1 MTLRPDIVH
10 LTGLAAVT
18 LALAGAPT
26 HAATFRI
33 EIDYMVGT
41 HSHQPSQ
48 LVIDAVV
55 QMFACQG
62 HTLIIDV
69 DDAIPHYSTLRRNP
83 SDCSASLFNYS
94 GSDDS
99 FGALKAKYF
108 DHSHDDGW
116 HYCIFA
122 HNYEDQSC
130 DVTSSSGLAQNGW
143 NFIVTLGSFNAGV
156 GTLFEQAAT
165 LAHEFGH
172 NLGLSHC
179 GTMDCGGDTSTAS
192 YVGPFVPNMPS
203 VMSYRYQLAG
213 VRTNMLANGL
223 ITADALFKDIDYS
236 HGRLCGLNENSLNEF
251 VGTYMNEVDWNCS
264 GTLQSPIVKD
274 INGGNSGWCS
284 ANGNRTNIVDYNEWA
299 NIADPL
305 PAAADASPQEFSCI
319 TFEEWEALRAGLPEG
334 GGPPLVVESCIGGRN
349 VFIGSSIISAGLCSL
364 PYTSVQTAHN
374 AAPNNSVF
382 FFKPGT
388 YDETGV
394 VTLNKPGLYLSN
406 VGTAEIR

>member
-1 MTLRPDIVH
+1 MT
-10 LTGLAAVT
+10 TMSAAISP
-18 LALAGAPT
+18 AN
-26 HAATFRI
+26 AATFRI

-48 LVIDAVV
+48 LVVDAVV

-62 HTLIIDV
+62 HTLIIQV
-69 DDAIPHYSTLRRNP
+69 DDAIPHYNTLRRDPDNC
-83 SDCSASLFNYS
+83 DGSLFDYD

-99 FGALKAKYF
+99 YGALKAKYF
-108 DHSHDDGW
+108 DHTHANGW

-122 HNYEDQSC
+122 HNYENQSC
-130 DVTSSSGLAQNGW
+130 NVTSSSGLAESGW
-143 NFIVTLGSFNAGV
+143 NFIVSLGSFSGST
-156 GTLFEQAAT
+156 GTVFEQAAT

-179 GTMDCGGDTSTAS
+179 GSMDCGGDTTTAS
-192 YVGPFVPNMPS
+192 YVGPYVPNMPS

-223 ITADALFKDIDYS
+223 ITADALLKEIDYS
-236 HGRLCGLNENSLNEF
+236 HGTLCGLNEDSLNEF

-264 GTLQSPIVKD
+264 GVLQSSVAKD
-274 INGGNSGWCS
+274 INGGNSGWCD
-284 ANGNRTNIVDYNEWA
+284 AVGNRTNLTDYNEWA

-305 PAAADASPQEFSCI
+305 PESDAPRREYSCI
-319 TFEEWEALRAGLPEG
+319 TFEEWEKIRGGLPEG
-334 GGPPLVVESCIGGRN
+334 GGPTLVVEGCIAGRN
-349 VFIGSSIISAGLCSL
+349 VFIGSGLFSLGLCSF
-364 PYTSVQTAHN
+364 PYTTVQTAHS

-388 YDETGV
+388 YDEAGV

-406 VGTAEIR
+406 VGVAEVR

>member
-1 MTLRPDIVH
+1 MNTRPHI
-10 LTGLAAVT
+10 
-18 LALAGAPT
+18 LALSCMATLVAATVPAD
-26 HAATFRI
+26 AATFRI
-33 EIDYMVGT
+33 EIDYMVGA

-69 DDAIPHYSTLRRNP
+69 DDAIPHYNTLRRNP
-83 SDCSASLFNYS
+83 NDCSASLFNYS
-94 GSDDS
+94 GSNDS
-99 FGALKAKYF
+99 FGALKATYF
-108 DHSHDDGW
+108 NHTHAAGW

-130 DVTSSSGLAQNGW
+130 ALTSSSGLAENGW
-143 NFIVTLGSFNAGV
+143 NFIVSLGSFSGST

-179 GTMDCGGDTSTAS
+179 GSMDCGGDTGTPT

-236 HGRLCGLNENSLNEF
+236 HGTLCGLNENSLNEF
-251 VGTYMNEVDWNCS
+251 VGTYMNEVDWNCT
-264 GTLQSPIVKD
+264 GDLQSSIAKD

-284 ANGNRTNIVDYNEWA
+284 ANGNRTTLADFNEWA
-299 NIADPL
+299 TIADPA
-305 PAAADASPQEFSCI
+305 PEAFAPPREFSCI
-319 TFEEWEALRAGLPEG
+319 TFEEWEDLRRGLPDG
-334 GGPPLVVESCIGGRN
+334 GGPTLVVEGCIGGRN
-349 VFIGSSIISAGLCSL
+349 VFIGTSVVSLGLCAL
-364 PYTSVQTAHN
+364 PYTSMQAAHN

-388 YDETGV
+388 YDEAGV

-406 VGTAEIR
+406 VGLTEVR